1 MILARLEE
9 ADRYASLNPGFA
21 KAFAFLRRSHL
32 AQLAPG
38 RHEIDGDRVY
48 AMVIQA
54 PGRTRE
60 AAKLEAHR
68 KYIDVQY
75 SVTATEEM
83 GWKSTPACTRR
94 DSDYDAEKEVELF
107 ADPPV
112 AWIGVP
118 PGHFVIFFP
127 EDAHAPMI
135 AEGNLHKVVVK
146 VAV

>member
-9 ADRYASLNPGFA
+9 ADRYAGLHSGFA

-32 AQLAPG
+32 PQLAPG

-54 PGRTRE
+54 PGRARD

-75 SVTATEEM
+75 AVAGTDEM

-94 DSDYDAEKEVELF
+94 ESDYDVEKEVEFF
-107 ADPPV
+107 ADPPTAWV
-112 AWIGVP
+112 AVP

-127 EDAHAPMI
+127 DDAHAPMV